1 MSLSGGMRKLLLFPA
16 LLLPAC
22 SSTPS
27 PATPEIPPSWIES
40 HVRFLSDDLL
50 EGRGVATRGDEIAR
64 LYIRTQFQAAGLQPA
79 GTDGT
84 WEQPVPIL
92 GLTAEV
98 SEPLRAT
105 NGTDTIA
112 FEPVTDFTA
121 VAARPAPET
130 SYDDAEVVF
139 VGYGIDA
146 PEQQWDD
153 FKGMDLKG

>member
-92 GLTAEV
+92 GLTEGEKQDLVAFMLALTDERV
-98 SEPLRAT
+98 RYSRAPFDHPSLNLPDGVPLPAVGAGGRAQP
-105 NGTDTIA
+105 IRR
-112 FEPVTDFTA
+112 FL
-121 VAARPAPET
+121 
-130 SYDDAEVVF
+130 DADPF
-139 VGYGIDA
+139 
-146 PEQQWDD
+146 QR
-153 FKGMDLKG
+153 